1 MTKLRLRN
9 HKLMIERGRWLNILP
24 KDRSCTLC
32 NKLEDEF
39 YVICECPCY
48 DTCGKYILNY
58 ITLEIKP
65 SMAKLIQLLKTN
77 NAIEMQKLAIFI
89 KCVFIIY
96 KDVIVN

>member
-39 YVICECPCY
+39 YVICECPRY
-48 DTCGKYILNY
+48 DTCGK
-58 ITLEIKP
+58 
-65 SMAKLIQLLKTN
+65 
-77 NAIEMQKLAIFI
+77 
-89 KCVFIIY
+89 
-96 KDVIVN
+96 